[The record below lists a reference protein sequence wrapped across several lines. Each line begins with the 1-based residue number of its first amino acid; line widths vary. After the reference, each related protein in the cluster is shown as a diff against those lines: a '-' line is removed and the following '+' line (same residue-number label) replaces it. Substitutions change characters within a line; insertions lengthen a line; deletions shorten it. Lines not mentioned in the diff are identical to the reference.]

1 MKRLFKR
8 LVSVSLATVM
18 CLMAIPVTK
27 NAAVFAVPSSSR
39 TKLNVENVTIGP
51 GDAGKEVQIPV
62 KIENLS
68 AAGETPELKSCSLE
82 LEYDESLSFGNKKDE
97 KMFVKKAS
105 DSSEHILSIEADI
118 DPPEEN
124 SENSSEEIKSNPLIN
139 EDGVLFTLSFTLPES
154 LGDKI
159 DYSITIN
166 YCELLNSEGDEISSE
181 PSSGHIEYN
190 ENRTT
195 KETFYQENPVEIA
208 IESAEIPAMAG
219 EEISVPVTI
228 ADNAGIA
235 GSMFSFEYDSRLKYL
250 DTSWDIIR
258 GTDVTSETSS
268 TEGMGVI
275 TITSANASD
284 STEDGTLFTFNF
296 EVPEDVEIGDVYHI
310 NIVKCS
316 LTNSGFHNL
325 KFVTKNAKL
334 TARNNN
340 ILPDPTDPVVE
351 TIEPETTN
359 NIVTKPV
366 SKKND
371 PDSLS
376 VATVVEYDNAG
387 EKKVDVPVYI
397 ENNSGFASNTVV
409 FKYDTR
415 LFIRESD
422 IKLSSDLQGSL
433 LPFIDANEGTITLSS
448 VFNSNVKQD
457 GNVFWLTFTLP
468 DNVKE
473 GDFYPIK
480 IDTVPEWNHINEKGE
495 DGYIRGSVTYKSL
508 TVTTDDGG
516 ISVEKKPVVTT
527 TKPVV
532 ANLETTVT
540 TAKKAGEERHT
551 VPIQPLTVNSKNVIS
566 ITSVYIAPG
575 DAGKKISVPV
585 DVFKN
590 EGVASVGFL
599 ISYDSRLTAESS
611 DIKMSTYVDGS
622 ISKIA
627 FDDIKAVSIAIA
639 RTENM
644 NVSAKICDISFTV
657 PADAQP
663 GDRYNIEIK
672 KVYCWDHLI
681 ESNEAGYE
689 SGFTKMR
696 ELPISVRSGS
706 IIVEGNKQTAADKNS
721 ETNKDYNK
729 DHVDNAN
736 IVTPNTKDDT
746 KTYLLGDA
754 NLDNTVDTKDA
765 IVVLQY
771 SAESI
776 AGNNHKRTLE
786 TNADVNFDGEY
797 DSKDAIFILQ
807 FYAEKVAGNI
817 KENAKM
823 DPFMADRGYEKK

>member
-1 MKRLFKR
+1 MSSLF
-8 LVSVSLATVM
+8 
-18 CLMAIPVTK
+18 
-27 NAAVFAVPSSSR
+27 SR
-39 TKLNVENVTIGP
+39 VYYQT
-51 GDAGKEVQIPV
+51 
-62 KIENLS
+62 
-68 AAGETPELKSCSLE
+68 LK
-82 LEYDESLSFGNKKDE
+82 
-97 KMFVKKAS
+97 
-105 DSSEHILSIEADI
+105 
-118 DPPEEN
+118 
-124 SENSSEEIKSNPLIN
+124 
-139 EDGVLFTLSFTLPES
+139 
-154 LGDKI
+154 
-159 DYSITIN
+159 DYA
-166 YCELLNSEGDEISSE
+166 Y
-181 PSSGHIEYN
+181 Y
-190 ENRTT
+190 
-195 KETFYQENPVEIA
+195 
-208 IESAEIPAMAG
+208 
-219 EEISVPVTI
+219 
-228 ADNAGIA
+228 
-235 GSMFSFEYDSRLKYL
+235 
-250 DTSWDIIR
+250 
-258 GTDVTSETSS
+258 
-268 TEGMGVI
+268 
-275 TITSANASD
+275 
-284 STEDGTLFTFNF
+284 
-296 EVPEDVEIGDVYHI
+296 
-310 NIVKCS
+310 
-316 LTNSGFHNL
+316 FHNL
-325 KFVTKNAKL
+325 NFVTKNAKL

-351 TIEPETTN
+351 TTEPETTN

-376 VATVVEYDNAG
+376 VATVVKYDNADG
-387 EKKVDVPVYI
+387 KKVDVPVYI

-415 LFIRESD
+415 LSIRESD

-433 LPFIDANEGTITLSS
+433 LPFIDVNEGTITLSS

-468 DNVKE
+468 DDVKE

-480 IDTVPEWNHINEKGE
+480 IDSVSEWNHINEKGE

-527 TKPVV
+527 TKPVA

-540 TAKKAGEERHT
+540 TAKKAEEERHT
-551 VPIQPLTVNSKNVIS
+551 VPIQPLTVKSKNVIS

-721 ETNKDYNK
+721 EANKEYNK

-736 IVTPNTKDDT
+736 IATPNTKEDT

-754 NLDNTVDTKDA
+754 NLDNTVDAKDA
-765 IVVLQY
+765 VVVLQY

-786 TNADVNFDGEY
+786 INADVNFDGEY

-823 DPFMADRGYEKK
+823 DPFMADRGYEKKL

>member
-1 MKRLFKR
+1 MKKLFKR
-8 LVSVSLATVM
+8 LISVSLATVM

-51 GDAGKEVQIPV
+51 GDAGKEVKIPV

-68 AAGETPELKSCSLE
+68 AAGKTPELKSCSLE
-82 LEYDESLSFGNKKDE
+82 LEYDESLSFSNKENDMMKFTGFYNS
-97 KMFVKKAS
+97 K
-105 DSSEHILSIEADI
+105 SSHILAIEASADT
-118 DPPEEN
+118 
-124 SENSSEEIKSNPLIN
+124 LIN

-166 YCELLNSEGDEISSE
+166 YCELLNGEGDEISSE
-181 PSSGHIEYN
+181 SSSGHIEYN
-190 ENRTT
+190 ENQTT
-195 KETFYQENPVEIA
+195 EETFYQENPVEIA

-228 ADNAGIA
+228 ANNAGIA

-258 GTDVTSETSS
+258 GTDITSETSS
-268 TEGMGVI
+268 TEGMSVI
-275 TITSANASD
+275 TITSANASN
-284 STEDGTLFTFNF
+284 STEDGVLFTFNF

-316 LTNSGFHNL
+316 LNDSNFHNL
-325 KFVTKNAKL
+325 NFVTKNAKL

-351 TIEPETTN
+351 TTEPETTN

-376 VATVVEYDNAG
+376 VATVVKYDNADG
-387 EKKVDVPVYI
+387 KKVDVPVYI

-415 LFIRESD
+415 LSIRESD

-433 LPFIDANEGTITLSS
+433 LPFIDVNEGTITLSS

-468 DNVKE
+468 DDVKE

-480 IDTVPEWNHINEKGE
+480 IDSVSEWNHINEKGE

-527 TKPVV
+527 TKPVA

-540 TAKKAGEERHT
+540 TAKKAEEERHS
-551 VPIQPLTVNSKNVIS
+551 VPIQPLTVKSKNVIS

-721 ETNKDYNK
+721 EANKEYNK

-754 NLDNTVDTKDA
+754 NLDNTVDAKDA

-776 AGNNHKRTLE
+776 AGNNHKRALE

>member
-1 MKRLFKR
+1 MKKLFKR
-8 LVSVSLATVM
+8 LISVSLATVM

-68 AAGETPELKSCSLE
+68 AAGKTPELKSCSLE
-82 LEYDESLSFGNKKDE
+82 LEYDESLSFSNKENDMMKFTGFYNS
-97 KMFVKKAS
+97 K
-105 DSSEHILSIEADI
+105 SSHILAIEASADT
-118 DPPEEN
+118 
-124 SENSSEEIKSNPLIN
+124 LIN

-166 YCELLNSEGDEISSE
+166 YCELLNGEGDEISSE
-181 PSSGHIEYN
+181 SSSGHIEYD
-190 ENRTT
+190 ENQTT
-195 KETFYQENPVEIA
+195 EETFYQENPVEIA

-228 ADNAGIA
+228 ANNAGIA

-258 GTDVTSETSS
+258 GTDITSETSS
-268 TEGMGVI
+268 TEGMSVI
-275 TITSANASD
+275 TITSANASN
-284 STEDGTLFTFNF
+284 STEDGVLFTFNF

-316 LTNSGFHNL
+316 LNDSNFHNL
-325 KFVTKNAKL
+325 NFVTKNAKL

-351 TIEPETTN
+351 TTEPETTN

-376 VATVVEYDNAG
+376 VATVVKYDNADG
-387 EKKVDVPVYI
+387 KKVDVPVYI

-415 LFIRESD
+415 LSIRESD

-433 LPFIDANEGTITLSS
+433 LPFIDVNEGTITLSS

-468 DNVKE
+468 DDVKE

-480 IDTVPEWNHINEKGE
+480 IDSVSEWNHINEKGE

-527 TKPVV
+527 TKPVA

-540 TAKKAGEERHT
+540 TAKKAEEERHS
-551 VPIQPLTVNSKNVIS
+551 VPIQPLTVKSKNVIS

-721 ETNKDYNK
+721 EANKEYNK

-754 NLDNTVDTKDA
+754 NLDNTVDAKDA

-776 AGNNHKRTLE
+776 AGNNHKRALE

>member
-1 MKRLFKR
+1 MKKLFKR
-8 LVSVSLATVM
+8 LISVSLATVM

-51 GDAGKEVQIPV
+51 GDAGKEVKIPV

-68 AAGETPELKSCSLE
+68 AAGKTPELKSCSLE
-82 LEYDESLSFGNKKDE
+82 LEYDESLSFSNKENDMMKFTGFYNS
-97 KMFVKKAS
+97 K
-105 DSSEHILSIEADI
+105 SSHILAIEASADT
-118 DPPEEN
+118 
-124 SENSSEEIKSNPLIN
+124 LIN

-166 YCELLNSEGDEISSE
+166 YCELLNGEGDEISSE
-181 PSSGHIEYN
+181 SSSGHIEYN
-190 ENRTT
+190 ENQTT
-195 KETFYQENPVEIA
+195 EETFYQENPVEIA

-228 ADNAGIA
+228 ANNAGIA

-258 GTDVTSETSS
+258 GTDITSETSS
-268 TEGMGVI
+268 TEGMSVI
-275 TITSANASD
+275 TITSANASN
-284 STEDGTLFTFNF
+284 STEDGVLFTFNF

-316 LTNSGFHNL
+316 LNDSNFHNL
-325 KFVTKNAKL
+325 NFVTKNAKL

-351 TIEPETTN
+351 TTEPETTN

-376 VATVVEYDNAG
+376 VATVVKYDNADG
-387 EKKVDVPVYI
+387 KKVDVPVYI

-415 LFIRESD
+415 LSIRESD

-433 LPFIDANEGTITLSS
+433 LPFIDVNEGTITLSS

-468 DNVKE
+468 DDVKE

-480 IDTVPEWNHINEKGE
+480 IDSVSEWNHINEKGE

-527 TKPVV
+527 TKPVA

-540 TAKKAGEERHT
+540 TAKKAEEERHS
-551 VPIQPLTVNSKNVIS
+551 VPIQPLTVKSKNVIS

-721 ETNKDYNK
+721 EANKEYNK

-754 NLDNTVDTKDA
+754 NLDNTVDAKDA